1 MTRLY
6 DVVIPLRDRPSIY
19 NDMELKYCLRAIDK
33 YFPVR
38 DVWIIGTPRD
48 WLSVNWIEQAD
59 LQTNYDARHEAVR
72 QKLIKACEC
81 DYISD
86 PFALFNDDFI
96 LTKPIDVLH
105 DYYDGT
111 IDDRLKDA
119 RGGYRDKMARSKEL
133 SKDGLNYETHVP
145 CMIDKKNF
153 NHTVGGALYRN
164 IAVSYSDREKVPI
177 KDPKLYTMEDHQN
190 FRALCKKNWC
200 VSLSEGS
207 LNYVLRDLDRMFP
220 DPSKWE

>member
-1 MTRLY
+1 MMSFI

-72 QKLIKACEC
+72 QKLIKACENP
-81 DYISD
+81 YISD

-96 LTKPIDVLH
+96 LTKPIKELH

-111 IDDRLKDA
+111 IDDRLKSA
-119 RGGYRDKMARSKEL
+119 GGGYRDKMLRSKEL

-153 NHTVGGALYRN
+153 KHTVKGALYRN
-164 IAVSYSDREKVPI
+164 IAVSYSKREKVPI
-177 KDPKLYTMEDHQN
+177 KDPKLYTKKDHQN
-190 FRALCKKNWC
+190 FRELCRQNWC
-200 VSLSEGS
+200 VSLAEIS
-207 LNYVLRDLDRMFP
+207 LAHVMTTLERMLP
-220 DPSKWE
+220 NPSRWE